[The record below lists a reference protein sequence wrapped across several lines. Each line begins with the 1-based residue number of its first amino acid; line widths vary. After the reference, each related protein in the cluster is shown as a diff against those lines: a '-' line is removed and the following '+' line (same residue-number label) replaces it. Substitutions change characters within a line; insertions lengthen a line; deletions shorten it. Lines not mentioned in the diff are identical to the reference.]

1 MCGRGGDRALVVRKT
16 TAHSFAKKGG
26 TEMRAKLV
34 LTTLVLILGLTF
46 VGLVTPASVAAGSPA
61 KGSISLSLWASSQTL
76 SEMYANVVTPKFLEK
91 YPEVKNV
98 EVNYTPI
105 ADFVKKIAVALPAGS
120 ASDIMEIED
129 SWATPFVTAGYFAPN
144 PPELVALI
152 KDHMSSGL
160 AKNLTFRGNSYGVPV
175 SQFHE
180 LMYYNL
186 DRLKEAGISKIP
198 DTMDELVS
206 AAVKMTKRDPSGK
219 IDVSGFS
226 MRLGG
231 NPAGTSQKFWVLG
244 LLPNGVD
251 IWEESKQTPGK
262 YHAGFNNEGGVKAL
276 KFYIDLLYKH
286 RVDDFASMKDSEAFS
301 KGKTA
306 SLMREPYVGSEV
318 TKKGPDIKWI
328 SAPMPR
334 GSVQRATFLISL
346 NMYVPK
352 TTTGVKRDY
361 AFKFIELLLSPEIQE
376 TIVVKRANRS
386 PLADFKYSGKVDPR
400 MAPGFAFPA
409 DMKVYMVPMHNAYDL
424 SQVKLG
430 EALPTVFKKAELLN
444 NPEALKKEVE
454 KLAELV
460 NDAYRQFD
468 EFAP

>member
-1 MCGRGGDRALVVRKT
+1 MRTKR
-16 TAHSFAKKGG
+16 TAAAF
-26 TEMRAKLV
+26 V
-34 LTTLVLILGLTF
+34 LTLGLT
-46 VGLVTPASVAAGSPA
+46 LAAMLSPVSCAAASPA
-61 KGSISLSLWASSQTL
+61 KGSISLSLWSSSQTL
-76 SEMYANVVTPKFLEK
+76 SELYATVVVPKFLEK

-105 ADFVKKIAVALPAGS
+105 ADFVKKIAVSLPAGS
-120 ASDIMEIED
+120 ASDLLEIED

-144 PPELVALI
+144 PPYLATLI
-152 KDHMSSGL
+152 KNRMSPGL
-160 AKNLTFRGNSYGVPV
+160 AQNMTFQGNTYGVPV

-180 LMYYNL
+180 LMYYNT
-186 DRLKEAGISKIP
+186 DRLKEAGVTKIP

-206 AAVKMTKRDPSGK
+206 AVVKLTKRDASGK

-231 NPAGTSQKFWVLG
+231 NPAGTTQKFWVLG
-244 LLPNGVD
+244 LLPNGVN
-251 IWEESKQTPGK
+251 IWEESKKTPGK
-262 YHAGFNNEGGVKAL
+262 YHAAFNNEAGVKAL
-276 KFYIDLLYKH
+276 QFYIDLLYKY

-306 SLMREPYVGSEV
+306 ILMREPYVGFEV
-318 TKKGPDIKWI
+318 TKNGPDIKWI

-334 GSVQRATFLISL
+334 GSAQRATFLISL
-346 NMYVPK
+346 NHYVPK
-352 TTTGVKRDY
+352 TTTGVKQEY
-361 AFKFIELLLSPEIQE
+361 AFKFIELMLSPEIQE
-376 TIVVKRANRS
+376 ATVVKRANRS
-386 PLADFKYSGKVDPR
+386 PLADFKYSGKLDPR
-400 MAPGFAFPA
+400 MVPGFTFPA

-444 NPEALKKEVE
+444 NPDALKKEVE

-460 NDAYRQFD
+460 NDSYRQFD
-468 EFAP
+468 EYAP